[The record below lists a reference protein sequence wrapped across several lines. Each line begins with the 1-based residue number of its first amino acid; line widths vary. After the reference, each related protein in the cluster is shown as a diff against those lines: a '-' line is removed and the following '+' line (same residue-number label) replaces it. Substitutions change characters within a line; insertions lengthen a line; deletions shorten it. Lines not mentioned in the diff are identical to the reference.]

1 MDQMSRQ
8 DKEIQR
14 SANEA
19 VPHTP
24 RPTTPLIE
32 EDDERYKEILS
43 LIDTTFGLPSDYIKC
58 KMFDYKDRPDVLI
71 NIWVP
76 DPNQDELALIRQ
88 SIILSYRYQKGKI
101 TKP

>member
-19 VPHTP
+19 VPHVP
-24 RPTTPLIE
+24 RPQTPLIA
-32 EDDERYKEILS
+32 EDDERYQEILT
-43 LIDTTFGLPSDYIKC
+43 LIDQSFGLPSNYTKC
-58 KMFDYKDRPDVLI
+58 KMFDYEDRADVLI
-71 NIWVP
+71 NIWIP
-76 DPNQDELALIRQ
+76 DPNQSELDLIRQ
-88 SIILSYRYQKGKI
+88 SIILSYRYQKGKV